1 MSELYLLTECRQ
13 RGLSSYLIEFHCSP
27 GIAVTLYSISNSSHS
42 LGLNTLSVNI
52 FRHGMFAIVITPM
65 PASSLAHSV
74 TNCNFFPEYDGVPI
88 IVIGNLKG
96 QKKNMLHYQI
106 PAGVMEDS
114 TCEHFYIDLPDSAQC
129 KRVFDKTIEKCYNSS
144 TWKVEVWA
152 MAPNQTKQN
161 QLQKKRGIL
170 SFFSLRHRK
179 KKKATT
185 KNMAQSKSL
194 P

>member
-1 MSELYLLTECRQ
+1 M
-13 RGLSSYLIEFHCSP
+13 
-27 GIAVTLYSISNSSHS
+27 TLYSISNSSHS
-42 LGLNTLSVNI
+42 LGLNTLSVNT
-52 FRHGMFAIVITPM
+52 FRHGMFPIVITPM

-144 TWKVEVWA
+144 CRVKAGPHQPFFHPSRTDESTADVSQ
-152 MAPNQTKQN
+152 PLT
-161 QLQKKRGIL
+161 QKTVSPRIAFIFTYTSSPFLIG
-170 SFFSLRHRK
+170 R
-179 KKKATT
+179 
-185 KNMAQSKSL
+185 
-194 P
+194 